1 MPVYFIS
8 GADDPCMRNERSFHS
23 SVQHMAD
30 LGYTDVTSALYS
42 GMRHE
47 VLNEIGKEMV
57 WNDVLEHIRTWSD
70 EKTA

>member
-1 MPVYFIS
+1 
-8 GADDPCMRNERSFHS
+8 
-23 SVQHMAD
+23 MAD